1 MKKLTMAILA
11 LAFAMP
17 SYAKEHLVGGK
28 GSSHKGGHYVEGKKP
43 TDRGGDY
50 VGGRGSSHKG
60 GHYRN
65 AKGRDRYDRRS

>member
-1 MKKLTMAILA
+1 MKRLTIALLA

-17 SYAKEHLVGGK
+17 TFAKERLVGGK
-28 GSSHKGGHYVEGKKP
+28 
-43 TDRGGDY
+43 
-50 VGGRGSSHKG
+50 GSSHKG